1 MAVIEIAKIQVRRGQ
16 ENQTGIPQLAGG
28 EFAWA
33 TDNEKLY
40 IGLKREDGGAR
51 DANIQILTENDFRIM
66 TNLMSAAALTADY
79 TWEQPIVGEET
90 NAATITSPD
99 NTLANKFTRSSQDKL
114 DDFVSIADFGV
125 IPSTTNDWT
134 ETIQNAIDHLF
145 LDYHVPGGTPPLSYD
160 VDGILKYNKKLY
172 FPAGIYR
179 VGGTV
184 FIPRNTVIVG
194 EGVDKTI
201 IEVITT
207 GSGVFQTVDYAG
219 RRSEAGAPSNVF
231 RGILD
236 VTSTASAILSITG
249 PGRPKNIYIEGMT
262 LKHSTSTSLNNS
274 LSLISLDSVDNAV
287 IRNVKFQGHN
297 TWTAP
302 ASSPDYVGVDIRGYG
317 AGDLTSEN
325 IVIDNCQFTGLYYD
339 VKSNFDT
346 NHIVIQN
353 SSFTS
358 STYGIAFSTTTN
370 VLATDGPT
378 YTRILNNKFQDIF
391 NQGIFVGSSRTGAP
405 TFHVIENNSFVK
417 VGDQGTA
424 QGNSSVGTSVIR
436 FATPGNASVNNYF
449 GREKFHNLRLGT
461 APDSTSTYYPLIDG
475 RATIDLNSVTTA
487 TASAFADTPIMRL
500 PITGNAQYLQLK
512 YTAVSAE
519 TVDNI
524 QRFGTLQ
531 IYIRP
536 GFNFNPTTSP
546 NQVKLIDDYN
556 SSGSDGGLYW
566 GLTVEETY
574 KYVELFLSNPRP
586 TAIIRLELQTK
597 LML

>member
-16 ENQTGIPQLAGG
+16 ENQTGVPQLAGG

-79 TWEQPIVGEET
+79 TWEQPIVGEST
-90 NAATITSPD
+90 NAETITSPD
-99 NTLANKFTRSSQDKL
+99 NTLGNKFTRSSQDKL

-125 IPSTTNDWT
+125 ISSTTNDWT
-134 ETIQNAIDHLF
+134 QTIQNAIDHLF
-145 LDYHVPGGTPPLSYD
+145 LDKHVLGGTTSTYD
-160 VDGILKYNKKLY
+160 VNGTLKYNKKLY

-179 VGGTV
+179 VGGII
-184 FIPRNTVIVG
+184 FIPRNAVLVG
-194 EGVDKTI
+194 EGIDKTI
-201 IEVITT
+201 IEVTTT
-207 GSGVFQTVDYAG
+207 GSGVFQTVDFNG
-219 RRSEAGAPSNVF
+219 RRSEGTTPSNF
-231 RGILD
+231 FQGRFD
-236 VTSTASAILSITG
+236 ATSTGSITHSITG
-249 PGRPKNIYIEGMT
+249 PGRPKNIHIEGMT

-274 LSLISLDSVDNAV
+274 LSLISLDCVDNAI
-287 IRNVKFQGHN
+287 IRDVKFQGHN

-302 ASSPDYVGVDIRGYG
+302 ASSPDYTGIDIRGYG
-317 AGDLTSEN
+317 ALLTSEN

-370 VLATDGPT
+370 VVATDGPT
-378 YTRILNNKFQDIF
+378 YNRMLNNKFQDIY
-391 NQGIFVGSSRTGAP
+391 NQGIFVGSNRTGAA
-405 TFHVIENNSFVK
+405 TFHVVENNSFVK
-417 VGDQGTA
+417 VGDRGDT
-424 QGNSSVGTSVIR
+424 QGNSAVGTSVIR

-449 GREKFHNLRLGT
+449 GREKFHNLKLGT
-461 APDSTSTYYPLIDG
+461 SPDSTSTYYPLIDG

-487 TASAFADTPIMRL
+487 TASAFTSTSIMRL

-512 YTAVSAE
+512 YTAMSAE

-536 GFNFNPTTSP
+536 GLDFSPTSP

-556 SSGSDGGLYW
+556 ASGSDGGLYW
-566 GLTVEETY
+566 GLVADSTY
-574 KYVELFLSNPRP
+574 KYIELFLSNPQP

>member
-51 DANIQILTENDFRIM
+51 DANIQILTENDFRLM
-66 TNLMSAAALTADY
+66 TNLMSAAALNADY
-79 TWEQPIVGEET
+79 TWEQPIVGEDT
-90 NAATITSPD
+90 NASTITSPD
-99 NTLANKFTRSSQDKL
+99 NTLGNKFTRSSQDKL

-125 IPSTTNDWT
+125 TPSTIDDWT

-145 LDYHVPGGTPPLSYD
+145 LDKHVLGGTTSTYD
-160 VDGILKYNKKLY
+160 IYNILKYNKKLY

-184 FIPRNTVIVG
+184 FIPRNTVLIG
-194 EGVDKTI
+194 EGIDKTI

-207 GSGVFQTVDYAG
+207 GSGVFQTVDFHG
-219 RRSEAGAPSNVF
+219 RRREASTASNYF
-231 RGILD
+231 RGELD
-236 VTSTASAILSITG
+236 VTNTSSAILSITG
-249 PGRPKNIYIEGMT
+249 AGRPKNIHIEGMT
-262 LKHSTSTSLNNS
+262 LKHSTSTSLNGS

-287 IRNVKFQGHN
+287 IRSVKFQGHD

-302 ASSPDYVGVDIRGYG
+302 ASNPSYVGVDIRGYG

-339 VKSNFDT
+339 VKSNYDT
-346 NHIVIQN
+346 NNIVIQN
-353 SSFTS
+353 SIFTS
-358 STYGIAFSTTTN
+358 STFGIAFSTTTN
-370 VLATDGPT
+370 VLASDGPT
-378 YTRILNNKFQDIF
+378 YNRILNNKFQDIY
-391 NQGIFVGSSRTGAP
+391 NQGIFVGPNLSGAA
-405 TFHVIENNSFVK
+405 TFHVTENNSFIK
-417 VGDQGTA
+417 VGDRGDTQGTGT
-424 QGNSSVGTSVIR
+424 QGTSVIR
-436 FATPGNASVNNYF
+436 FATPGNSSVNNYF
-449 GREKFHNLRLGT
+449 GREKFHNLKLGT
-461 APDSTSTYYPLIDG
+461 PADATSTYYPLIDG

-487 TASAFADTPIMRL
+487 TATAFADTPIMRL

-512 YTAVSAE
+512 YTAISAE

-536 GFNFNPTTSP
+536 GFDFSGSSP

-566 GLTVEETY
+566 GLVADSTY
-574 KYVELFLSNPRP
+574 KYIELFLSNPQP
-586 TAIIRLELQTK
+586 LAIIRLELQTK